1 MFSRTKFNGH
11 KEIME
16 GFKQVSTLPRIQ
28 RAIDVVQI
36 HIQTSKVLAFTVDY
50 YSFKS
55 KAYNMQLQVIIDYN

>member
-1 MFSRTKFNGH
+1 
-11 KEIME
+11 ME